1 MPDPPDTEAF
11 TGITNTDGLSTSA
24 MDSFISSFQSGFE
37 ATNTRTTSRGP
48 SATQSTTSGD
58 ASATVAATGSA
69 ATTFATLTSA
79 SGNGASGSITGNPSN
94 TASNAASNTSEG
106 DVTVSENSCYSISCS
121 PTLKAAIA
129 VPVVVAAIAAA
140 LLFFFCARRRK
151 RRAAGA
157 AVSEKK
163 PKKAGK
169 KWSRHLRSFSFD
181 AELLMGGHFSS
192 SNSIRSRDPSVRS
205 AGNNSCI
212 GAHRA
217 EPSLRSI
224 EEVAPPYRDA
234 ILGAQPMNPS
244 LLRHVNPA
252 IVAAPNP
259 ISHSVSSTTAPP
271 PYRTVAGEADN
282 PPTPISTRN
291 PFADSAPV
299 SPIDGSPFSDPLED
313 EEAAA
318 GATRPTMSRGSSL
331 YQGVSADDASDA
343 ASI

>member
-1 MPDPPDTEAF
+1 
-11 TGITNTDGLSTSA
+11 
-24 MDSFISSFQSGFE
+24 MDSFISSFQSEFE
-37 ATNTRTTSRGP
+37 ATNTRTASRGP

-69 ATTFATLTSA
+69 ATAFATFTSA
-79 SGNGASGSITGNPSN
+79 SGKGASGSITGNPSN

-106 DVTVSENSCYSISCS
+106 AVTVRENSCNSISCS
-121 PTLKAAIA
+121 LALKATIA
-129 VPVVVAAIAAA
+129 VPIVVAAIAVA

-151 RRAAGA
+151 GRAASA
-157 AVSEKK
+157 AVSKK
-163 PKKAGK
+163 RPKKASK
-169 KWSRHLRSFSFD
+169 KWSRHLRAFSFD
-181 AELLMGGHFSS
+181 AELLMGGRFSS

-205 AGNNSCI
+205 AGDDSRN
-212 GAHRA
+212 GAHSA

-224 EEVAPPYRDA
+224 EKVAPPYRDA
-234 ILGAQPMNPS
+234 ISGAQPMNPS
-244 LLRHVNPA
+244 PLRHVNPA
-252 IVAAPNP
+252 IAAAADP
-259 ISHSVSSTTAPP
+259 IPRSVSSATAPS

-299 SPIDGSPFSDPLED
+299 SPIDGSPFIEPPED

-318 GATRPTMSRGSSL
+318 GAIRPTMSRGSSL
-331 YQGVSADDASDA
+331 YQSVNADDASDA

>member
-11 TGITNTDGLSTSA
+11 TGITNTDGPSTSA
-24 MDSFISSFQSGFE
+24 MDSFISSFQSEFE
-37 ATNTRTTSRGP
+37 ATNTRTASRGP

-58 ASATVAATGSA
+58 ASATVAATGST
-69 ATTFATLTSA
+69 ATTLSTA

-94 TASNAASNTSEG
+94 TASNTSEG
-106 DVTVSENSCYSISCS
+106 AVTVSENSCKRISCS
-121 PTLKAAIA
+121 PALKAAIA
-129 VPVVVAAIAAA
+129 VPVVVAAMAAA

-169 KWSRHLRSFSFD
+169 KWSRHLRAFSFD

-205 AGNNSCI
+205 AGNNSRN
-212 GAHRA
+212 GAHSA
-217 EPSLRSI
+217 EPSLHSI

-234 ILGAQPMNPS
+234 ISGAQPMNPS
-244 LLRHVNPA
+244 PLRHVNPA
-252 IVAAPNP
+252 IAAAPDP
-259 ISHSVSSTTAPP
+259 IPRPVSSATAPP
-271 PYRTVAGEADN
+271 PYRTVTGEADN

-299 SPIDGSPFSDPLED
+299 SPIDGSPFNDPLED

-318 GATRPTMSRGSSL
+318 GAIRPTMSRGSCL
-331 YQGVSADDASDA
+331 YQSVNADDASDA